1 MNARKF
7 TQTPEFTGGCAE
19 DTRTANDGVKPR
31 RRVDE
36 NAFFFHPQIISEP
49 QFESGVRPDVKARQ
63 TAAGAKLTSTEA
75 FLRFPERRAR
85 R

>member
-7 TQTPEFTGGCAE
+7 PQMPQFTRGCAE
-19 DTRTANDGVKPR
+19 DTRTANDGVTPR

-63 TAAGAKLTSTEA
+63 TAAGAKLTSSEA
-75 FLRFPERRAR
+75 V
-85 R
+85 